1 MSNTNKY
8 GQPVG
13 FALPDWQ
20 PVAFPGN
27 CLINGQHC
35 NLEPLEISHSE
46 ALFEAFS
53 QAKDDRDWTWLGA
66 EMPANL
72 QEMMDWVKH
81 KIEDSQLVA
90 WAVADAKK
98 GQAVGVVCFS
108 NIDPVNGALEIGH
121 VTWSP
126 LMQRTAMGTEAI
138 YLLLKNAFSLGYR
151 RVVWR
156 CDSLNLASRNAA
168 ERVGF
173 TFEGRFRQAMT
184 RKQRNR
190 DTDWLSIIDG
200 EWPKV
205 EDSLA
210 KWLSPGNFSDEG
222 LQKRRL
228 ETFFEDS
235 FREDAHPNA
244 SDSV

>member
-1 MSNTNKY
+1 
-8 GQPVG
+8 
-13 FALPDWQ
+13 
-20 PVAFPGN
+20 
-27 CLINGQHC
+27 
-35 NLEPLEISHSE
+35 
-46 ALFEAFS
+46 
-53 QAKDDRDWTWLGA
+53 
-66 EMPANL
+66 
-72 QEMMDWVKH
+72 
-81 KIEDSQLVA
+81 
-90 WAVADAKK
+90 
-98 GQAVGVVCFS
+98 
-108 NIDPVNGALEIGH
+108 
-121 VTWSP
+121 
-126 LMQRTAMGTEAI
+126 MGTEAI

-222 LQKRRL
+222 LQKRRV